1 MTGMNKEDQKRYLKI
16 CGVYEYNY
24 EAVYKSAASDVVNE
38 LISRFY
44 KDVPEERY
52 MTDFEL
58 LNYGIGAVRFSEL
71 HIYSFLALVCRLALK
86 KGFVVVSLPCI
97 DPKESD
103 SMSITI
109 KGYRY
114 RAVPIYVEESEIW

>member
-58 LNYGIGAVRFSEL
+58 LNYGIGVVRFSEL

-86 KGFVVVSLPCI
+86 KGFVVVSLPCLT
-97 DPKESD
+97 PKKV
-103 SMSITI
+103 IL
-109 KGYRY
+109 
-114 RAVPIYVEESEIW
+114 

>member
-1 MTGMNKEDQKRYLKI
+1 MIVMDKDDQKRYLKI
-16 CGVYEYNY
+16 CGVLLNVNY
-24 EAVYKSAASDVVNE
+24 EAIYKSAASDAVDE

-58 LNYGIGAVRFSEL
+58 LNLWDWYSQIFRITYLFLFSIGVQISIE
-71 HIYSFLALVCRLALK
+71 
-86 KGFVVVSLPCI
+86 KGFCNVVGLPCI

-103 SMSITI
+103 PMRITI
-109 KGYRY
+109 NGYRY
-114 RAVPIYVEESEIW
+114 RAVPIYTEES